1 MRSRLLLL
9 VVLAGTTLCGQPPEA
24 KEPYRV
30 GGSVIPPKVV
40 YKVEPQYTEEGLRA
54 RREGT
59 VRIQLVVTRDG
70 MPTDVHELE
79 QHIGLGLDEKAIE
92 AVQQWRFE
100 PGKKSGEPVAV
111 RVQIEMNFHLPK

>member
-1 MRSRLLLL
+1 MRSRFLFL
-9 VVLAGTTLCGQPPEA
+9 VVLAGTMLYGQPPAA
-24 KEPYRV
+24 KEPYKV
-30 GGSVIPPKVV
+30 GGSVSPPKVV

-59 VRIQLVVTRDG
+59 VRFQLVVTRGGIPSDI
-70 MPTDVHELE
+70 HELE

-92 AVQQWRFE
+92 AAQQWRWE

-111 RVQIEMNFHLPK
+111 LVQIEINFHLPK